1 MASRIQGITV
11 EIGGDTTKLSKALE
25 SVNKSIKGTQSG
37 LKDVNKLLKL
47 DPSNTELVVQKQK
60 MLKDAIEATKEK
72 LATLKTAAQQAN
84 EQLANGEITQQQYDA
99 LQREIVET
107 EQNLRSLQDQAATTN
122 ATLAKIDE
130 AGEKLQNIGSS
141 VENVGKKF
149 LPVTAA
155 VTGLGTAAVKTAADF
170 DSEMSKVSA
179 ISGATGDDFD
189 QLRAKAREMGAKT
202 KFSASEAASAMEYMA
217 MAGWKT
223 GDMLNGIEG
232 IMNLA
237 AASGE
242 DLATTSDIVTD
253 ALTAFGLSAADEFE
267 KNIDLTPLAETW
279 ECSTHPDGP
288 SYVVGGAFDGQE
300 LAEVLRAHPEYL
312 GERHKGEN
320 ALPILIKFIDAKKDL
335 SVQVHPTDVY
345 AQEHEN
351 GQLGKTEMWY
361 VLDAGRE
368 ARLVYGLKQ
377 NCTKAEMRRAIA
389 DGTVMKYLQKVPIHK
404 DDLFFI
410 QAGTVHAIGAGALVA
425 EIQEN
430 SNLTYRLYDYDRVG
444 KDGKKRELH
453 IDKALDVANLKSSA
467 EPKQP
472 LRVLKYRQ
480 GVASELLTRCKYF
493 EVYRMIVNTER
504 RQKVHYRADEIAF
517 RVLLCVNGCGTIS
530 YEGGNLPFYKG
541 DCIFVPADS
550 EVLTIHGQAQFL
562 DVRG

>member
-1 MASRIQGITV
+1 MQNKNKPLLLRPSGKDYLW
-11 EIGGDTTKLSKALE
+11 GG
-25 SVNKSIKGTQSG
+25 N
-37 LKDVNKLLKL
+37 
-47 DPSNTELVVQKQK
+47 
-60 MLKDAIEATKEK
+60 
-72 LATLKTAAQQAN
+72 
-84 EQLANGEITQQQYDA
+84 
-99 LQREIVET
+99 R
-107 EQNLRSLQDQAATTN
+107 
-122 ATLAKIDE
+122 
-130 AGEKLQNIGSS
+130 
-141 VENVGKKF
+141 
-149 LPVTAA
+149 
-155 VTGLGTAAVKTAADF
+155 
-170 DSEMSKVSA
+170 
-179 ISGATGDDFD
+179 
-189 QLRAKAREMGAKT
+189 
-202 KFSASEAASAMEYMA
+202 
-217 MAGWKT
+217 
-223 GDMLNGIEG
+223 LN
-232 IMNLA
+232 
-237 AASGE
+237 
-242 DLATTSDIVTD
+242 
-253 ALTAFGLSAADEFE
+253 DEFE
-267 KNIDLTPLAETW
+267 KNIDMDPLAETW

-288 SYVVGGAFDGQE
+288 SYVVSGEFGRQE

-335 SVQVHPTDVY
+335 SVQVHPTDAY

-351 GQLGKTEMWY
+351 GQLGKT
-361 VLDAGRE
+361 
-368 ARLVYGLKQ
+368 
-377 NCTKAEMRRAIA
+377 EMRRAIA

-467 EPKQP
+467 EPRQP

-504 RQKVHYRADEIAF
+504 RQKVHYRADGIAF

-530 YEGGNLPFYKG
+530 YDGGSITFYKG

-550 EVLTIHGQAQFL
+550 EMLTLHGQAQFL